1 VRLENLVG
9 EGDLGLLW
17 EDEDD
22 GHHIDDIVD
31 AVSERFGFG
40 TVQAASLVRPKRP
53 SPPA

>member
-1 VRLENLVG
+1 VG

-31 AVSERFGFG
+31 AVAGRFGFG
-40 TVQAASLVRPKRP
+40 TVQPASLVRKKRP
-53 SPPA
+53 NPRA